1 MAPKSSEN
9 AFASTA
15 EEARP
20 CWEGAKAAAEPAA
33 AAIRVS
39 VNVFIVNVFICYFMT
54 SVLLLEIGNEPLYV
68 YYLANLAS
76 EKKNNNDLAV
86 QHSKDRQMRNIGSLG
101 YVFYFLRHTTVR

>member
-39 VNVFIVNVFICYFMT
+39 VNFIVDFIKVLKLIKYDSQMVCKRGAQTRGNLCIFVF
-54 SVLLLEIGNEPLYV
+54 
-68 YYLANLAS
+68 
-76 EKKNNNDLAV
+76 LAV
-86 QHSKDRQMRNIGSLG
+86 DGSHFSILE
-101 YVFYFLRHTTVR
+101 R

>member
-20 CWEGAKAAAEPAA
+20 SWEGAKAAAEPAA

-39 VNVFIVNVFICYFMT
+39 VNFIVD
-54 SVLLLEIGNEPLYV
+54 V
-68 YYLANLAS
+68 YMLINYNMIRL
-76 EKKNNNDLAV
+76 
-86 QHSKDRQMRNIGSLG
+86 
-101 YVFYFLRHTTVR
+101 